1 MINPIEICMEST
13 FNSSY
18 TGDQSLIGLRAVA
31 FHMLP
36 APLDTDVVSG
46 CLSKV
51 TFELNQQLH
60 THIKFLLISKVK
72 QFMIK

>member
-13 FNSSY
+13 FNSRYIDS
-18 TGDQSLIGLRAVA
+18 TSLLRGIA

-36 APLDTDVVSG
+36 APLDEDITIGCIYDV
-46 CLSKV
+46 K
-51 TFELNQQLH
+51 FDLNEQLH
-60 THIKFLLISKVK
+60 THIKFLLISTVK